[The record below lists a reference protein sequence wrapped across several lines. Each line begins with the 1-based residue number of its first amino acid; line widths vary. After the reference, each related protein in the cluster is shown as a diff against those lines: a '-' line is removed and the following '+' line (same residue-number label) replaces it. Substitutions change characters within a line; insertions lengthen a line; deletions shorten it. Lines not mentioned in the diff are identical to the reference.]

1 MKLRVLLLVLLV
13 VVGSIAS
20 TSASVTDLSGTLY
33 PGWNQIALH
42 GVPIDPAPT
51 SVFSVPISNGMQL
64 SDNLYRWEG
73 ASQSQYMYDSW
84 QPEVFGN
91 MLLNEGY
98 WLFSDAERGYTYSG
112 LDDTDSMDIWISLP
126 KAGWTMIGD
135 PFSKEFPWAS
145 AKVTDG
151 TVTVSMQVASKVNI
165 WLSST
170 AYWFEAESQSQY
182 DLGIPED
189 WPSTLNM
196 KPKHGYWVNTNV
208 DKLALILESE
218 YAIP

>member
-42 GVPIDPAPT
+42 GVPIDPAPP
-51 SVFSVPISNGMQL
+51 SVFDNGMRL
-64 SDNLYRWEG
+64 DSMLYRWEG
-73 ASQSQYMYDSW
+73 ATQSMYMYDEW
-84 QPEVFGN
+84 NPDAFGN
-91 MLLNEGY
+91 LLLGEGY
-98 WLFSDAERGYTYSG
+98 WLFSDTELPYSYSG

-135 PFSKEFPWAS
+135 PFSKEFPWEN

-151 TVTVSMQVASKVNI
+151 NVTVSMQVASKVNN
-165 WLSST
+165 WLNST
-170 AYWFEAESQSQY
+170 AYWWEGDTQSGY

-196 KPKHGYWVNTNV
+196 KPKHGYWVNSYQ